1 MNYETL
7 IESLSLI
14 VENDKI
20 EKKGLV
26 MIYNLP
32 SDEHINLSIDLYYK
46 TNNPEED
53 FKPEEDFE
61 VVIGG
66 VLVKFV
72 KNT

>member
-14 VENDKI
+14 LENDKI

-26 MIYNLP
+26 MTYNLP
-32 SDEHINLSIDLYYK
+32 PEDHINLSVDLYYK
-46 TNNPEED
+46 NNNQDDE
-53 FKPEEDFE
+53 FKPEDDFE

-66 VLVKFV
+66 ILVKFV